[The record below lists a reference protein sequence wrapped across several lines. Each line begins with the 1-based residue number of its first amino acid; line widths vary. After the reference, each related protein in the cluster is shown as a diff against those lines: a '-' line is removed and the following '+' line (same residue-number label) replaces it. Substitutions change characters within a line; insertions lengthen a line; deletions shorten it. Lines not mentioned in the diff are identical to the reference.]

1 MKYKQR
7 KETDHKISFR
17 TPLKT
22 TAVLFLH
29 PSNSIL
35 LLGRMMWPS
44 EAAPPPCLMITTW
57 VKRPP
62 SLHMY
67 VPMFVETDLRKKHS
81 CRITNLVTEHL
92 LLAFCINSQLSV
104 SIFQFGIKL
113 YLHDEWHNALL
124 FIWYRFGNQNRQG
137 NNFFPVQ
144 TLLCRYFRYTCA
156 YLKLN
161 CENDLSPAQVTDSWE
176 LMQKAENKC
185 SVTTETTFFSPLHFP
200 SGKIRRREGVWLFRD
215 GLSF

>member
-22 TAVLFLH
+22 TAVLLLH

-67 VPMFVETDLRKKHS
+67 LCLKKLIWEKNTHVV
-81 CRITNLVTEHL
+81 RLNVVTEHL

-124 FIWYRFGNQNRQG
+124 FIWYRYGNQNRQG

-144 TLLCRYFRYTCA
+144 TFLYRYFSCILVHVPT
-156 YLKLN
+156 
-161 CENDLSPAQVTDSWE
+161 
-176 LMQKAENKC
+176 
-185 SVTTETTFFSPLHFP
+185 
-200 SGKIRRREGVWLFRD
+200 
-215 GLSF
+215 

>member
-67 VPMFVETDLRKKHS
+67 LCLKKLIWEKNTHVVWL
-81 CRITNLVTEHL
+81 NVVTEHL
-92 LLAFCINSQLSV
+92 LLAFCINSILSYLFQY
-104 SIFQFGIKL
+104 SNLELNYTYMMNDIMLCYSYGIGMEIKTGRGTIFSQSRLSYIGTLAVYL
-113 YLHDEWHNALL
+113 YMCLPKTELRKW
-124 FIWYRFGNQNRQG
+124 FIASSSNW
-137 NNFFPVQ
+137 
-144 TLLCRYFRYTCA
+144 
-156 YLKLN
+156 
-161 CENDLSPAQVTDSWE
+161 
-176 LMQKAENKC
+176 
-185 SVTTETTFFSPLHFP
+185 
-200 SGKIRRREGVWLFRD
+200 
-215 GLSF
+215 

>member
-1 MKYKQR
+1 MTIRSSTSTVFNDYHLSE
-7 KETDHKISFR
+7 ETPKF
-17 TPLKT
+17 T
-22 TAVLFLH
+22 
-29 PSNSIL
+29 
-35 LLGRMMWPS
+35 
-44 EAAPPPCLMITTW
+44 
-57 VKRPP
+57 
-62 SLHMY
+62 Y

-124 FIWYRFGNQNRQG
+124 FIWYRYGNQNRQG

-144 TLLCRYFRYTCA
+144 TLLCRYFRYTCTCA

-185 SVTTETTFFSPLHFP
+185 SVTTETTFFSPP
-200 SGKIRRREGVWLFRD
+200 SFSKWENKEEGG
-215 GLSF
+215 GLAI